1 MTYTIAGVVGFLL
14 FVLYD
19 INSVLWRRKSL
30 HCGFFAGNVLI
41 IGATIMLI
49 KRVWNEAFVSMGSVV
64 WGLLAL
70 FFLGLLIYT
79 LFFALPFG
87 DTYQTM
93 GGRPQVCSAGVYAL
107 CRHPGVLWFFFFYLF
122 LGLSLHSLQLMGT
135 GMVLSL
141 CNLGYVILQDMWT
154 FPRSLGGY
162 EEYKKSTPF
171 LIPTKGSIM
180 ACLTTLR
187 QRGRKEHEV

>member
-49 KRVWNEAFVSMGSVV
+49 KRVWNEAFVSMGSVL

-93 GGRPQVCSAGVYAL
+93 DGRPQVCSAGVYAL

-122 LGLSLHSLQLMGT
+122 LGLSLHSLQLVGT

-141 CNLGYVILQDMWT
+141 CNLWYVLLQDIWT